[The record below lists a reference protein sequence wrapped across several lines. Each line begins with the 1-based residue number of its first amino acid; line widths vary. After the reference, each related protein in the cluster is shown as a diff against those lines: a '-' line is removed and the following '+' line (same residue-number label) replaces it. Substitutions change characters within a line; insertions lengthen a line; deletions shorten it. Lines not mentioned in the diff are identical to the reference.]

1 MAHNPQNMPY
11 IYHHSGNQYTYGE
24 NLQHLFTD
32 IARDPYKNHPRTRAW
47 LDEVVKK
54 NGDYHREDILDRG
67 RTNFDKLFNG
77 LSPEDKVLLYCRYYM
92 LMHLISSYHIFVH
105 TSYFSD
111 FVTSASERIVFIDI
125 GCGPLTSGIAFWAF
139 AQQSNTIYLGI
150 DSSQAMRKK
159 ARRINHYGPNHD
171 DGDPF
176 FNRYVLTSSYTN
188 LPEILDNTI
197 MRGDRTPII
206 FNLCYFLAGKRL
218 SVSALSDVMVQIIE
232 RYSNHEMCIV
242 YQNPCN
248 YPSLHKNWNIL
259 KTHLPGFRSQINQ
272 SNIQYF
278 GYDRLTDGTRRPK
291 ASVYYDMLFNNL
303 NSTKGGQTNDTTQS
317 LISF

>member
-11 IYHHSGNQYTYGE
+11 IYHSGNGYTYGE
-24 NLQHLFTD
+24 NLQRLFTD
-32 IARDPYKNHPRTRAW
+32 IVRNPFENHPPTRAW
-47 LDEVVKK
+47 VDEVVRKDV
-54 NGDYHREDILDRG
+54 DYHRKDILDQG
-67 RTNFDKLFNG
+67 RTNFDKPFNDG

-92 LMHLISSYHIFVH
+92 PMHLISSYHIFVH
-105 TSYFSD
+105 TPYFSD
-111 FVTSASERIVFIDI
+111 SVTSASERIVFIDF

-171 DGDPF
+171 GDSF
-176 FNRYVLTSSYTN
+176 FSRYVLLSSYTD
-188 LPEILDNTI
+188 LPELLDNTI

-206 FNLCYFLAGKRL
+206 FNLCYFLASRRL
-218 SVSALSDVMVQIIE
+218 NVSALSDVMVQIIE

-242 YQNPCN
+242 YQNPPN

-259 KTHLPGFRSQINQ
+259 KTHLPGFRSQISQ
-272 SNIQYF
+272 SNTQYF
-278 GYDRLTDGTRRPK
+278 DYDRLNDGSRRYN

-303 NSTKGGQTNDTTQS
+303 DSTKGGQTNDTTQP
-317 LISF
+317 LIPF